1 MSFHAMRSGA
11 LPFHREDIE
20 PLTGALIGG
29 GLSVIGGLF
38 GASGA
43 SKQANAERQAAA
55 EARAFQQNAYA
66 EQIANYL
73 ASIYGPQA
81 AMEMLPGYIGQDAY
95 NSLFGRD
102 AVAGQSLSETE
113 QRRIADIDRQIADI
127 ERQGTRNTTRG
138 MFGTGVTRRPLGVGA
153 AQSSEVE
160 RLRGEREAL
169 MKKAGG
175 DPGTAGKFN
184 RDAFMKRGPGVFS
197 EMGSLADAF
206 KNQSGQRLTEFDQA
220 LGMLDSEGRI
230 TRQRA
235 EAGYQDETAALERD
249 ASRQLKTANAGS
261 MASLRAS
268 GLGGSSLVNSAMT
281 GNQRAVGERL
291 DASLRNV
298 NQAKNQFLTGIDM
311 QNLQRRTQQVGARAD
326 MANRLDLQGFQAQSI
341 IPQAKL
347 NAASGSILNPWLTTN
362 PQQGFVGVSG
372 GGAASQVVGNALGG
386 VGGTLAGISLQQLLN
401 QGK

>member
-1 MSFHAMRSGA
+1 MA
-11 LPFHREDIE
+11 LD
-20 PLTGALIGG
+20 PLTGGLIGG
-29 GLSVIGGLF
+29 GLSLIGGLF

-43 SKQANAERQAAA
+43 SKQANAERAAAA
-55 EARAFQQNAYA
+55 EARQFQQGAYA

-73 ASIYGPQA
+73 ASLYGPEQA
-81 AMEMLPGYIGQDAY
+81 MQMLPGYIGQDAY

-102 AVAGQSLSETE
+102 AVAGQSLTETE

-127 ERQGTRNTTRG
+127 ERQGTRNNVRG
-138 MFGTGVTRRPLGVGA
+138 MFGTGVTRRPPGSTA
-153 AQSSEVE
+153 AQSGEVE

-184 RDAFMKRGPGVFS
+184 RDSFMKRGPGVMS
-197 EMGSLADAF
+197 EMGGLADAF
-206 KNQSGQRLTEFDQA
+206 KNQSSQRLTEFDRA
-220 LGMLDSEGRI
+220 MGMLDAEGRN

-235 EAGYQDETAALERD
+235 EAGYQDETRVLERD

-261 MASLRAS
+261 LASLRAS

-298 NQAKNQFLTGIDM
+298 NQAKNQFLTNIDM
-311 QNLQRRTQQVGARAD
+311 QNIARQTQQTGARAD
-326 MANRLDLQGFQAQSI
+326 MANRLDLQGFQASSI

-372 GGAASQVVGNALGG
+372 GGAASQVMGNALGG